1 MSLVAL
7 LQLFTQIGNCYGL
20 RMVVSTMHS
29 LLSSGTTP
37 GGTET
42 NRDQIAL
49 REKGKR
55 HLIQTGSE
63 KIAACHGVYRLTFRY
78 FGIDHVISSLPV
90 LPFTG
95 QAN

>member
-7 LQLFTQIGNCYGL
+7 LQLFIQIGNCCGL
-20 RMVVSTMHS
+20 RVVVSTIHS

-49 REKGKR
+49 RDKGKR
-55 HLIQTGSE
+55 HLIQTGNE
-63 KIAACHGVYRLTFRY
+63 KITACHGVYRLTIPY
-78 FGIDHVISSLPV
+78 VGIDHVIFSLPV
-90 LPFTG
+90 LPCTG